1 MHISEMLKL
10 LCATPSVSG
19 CETGALDAVNRCAA
33 DAGLVF
39 APDGTVGSLKAALNP
54 EADGGVLL
62 LAHMDKIGAMVTGI
76 DEATGF
82 LRIIPVGGMDPRVSP
97 AARVT
102 VYGKRALPGVIV
114 STPPHLMKG
123 DDAKKALPVEKLT
136 VDCGMP
142 YEEIREIVSPGDR
155 MQFSD
160 PLLRLAG
167 DRITAPYLDNSASV
181 AALLKAAEA
190 LRGKTD
196 RRVEFVLS
204 AREETGKAGATTSAY
219 ASDCPVAVAVDVTFA
234 AAPGIKETESAPMGS
249 GARIAC
255 SPIISRRISDALLNA
270 AQKADIPHT
279 VEVMGRH
286 TGTDADVAGIAGS
299 GKAMGLVSI
308 PIRNMH
314 TPAETAR
321 LSDIEAAA
329 ALIAAYITR
338 AEI

>member
-10 LCATPSVSG
+10 LCAAPSVSG

-39 APDGTVGSLKAALNP
+39 APDGTIGSLKAALNP

-249 GARIAC
+249 GAR
-255 SPIISRRISDALLNA
+255 
-270 AQKADIPHT
+270 QKADIPHT